1 MTYPEAIAFLY
12 EQLPMFHRIGK
23 AAYKANL
30 DSTFA
35 LCNCIQNPE
44 KKFPSV
50 HIAGTNGKGSV
61 SSLLAAIMQEAG
73 YKTALFTSP
82 HLIDFRERIRVN
94 GKMIP
99 EKEVIRFITDHIS
112 VFKDLKPSFFEW
124 TFALA
129 MDYFHSE
136 NVDIAIIETGMG
148 GRLDSTNVVNSIL
161 SIITNISED
170 HKEYLGDTLEKIAVE
185 KAGIIKPG
193 IPVLIGETQKGLSSV
208 FKGIAHSQ
216 NSIIQFA
223 DRRFQIEKT
232 SGISNN
238 PHLLNLTVYHRN
250 KTTGLSLKSPLAGK
264 YQLKN
269 IRTVY
274 AAIDILR
281 NQGYSVSD
289 NHIANGILHV
299 KTLTGFRGR
308 WEIIR
313 ELPLTIA
320 DTAHNTS
327 GLTHV
332 IKQLKQ
338 QDCINFHIVLGM
350 VNDKDFQKILRLFPT
365 HWKYY
370 FCKPAIPRGLDVN
383 ILATEGRRAGLS
395 GKEYSSVSEAYH
407 AAQQAAQTNDLIY
420 IGGSTFV
427 VADFLSE
434 VS

>member
-12 EQLPMFHRIGK
+12 EQLPMFHRVGK

-30 DSTFA
+30 DTTLA

-61 SSLLAAIMQEAG
+61 SSMLASVLQEAG

-112 VFKDLKPSFFEW
+112 VFNDLKPSFFEW

-136 NVDIAIIETGMG
+136 TVDIAIIETGMG
-148 GRLDSTNVVNSIL
+148 GRLDSTNVVRSIL
-161 SIITNISED
+161 SIITNISDD
-170 HKEYLGDTLEKIAVE
+170 HKDYLGDTLEKIAVE

-193 IPVLIGETQKGLSSV
+193 VPVLIGETQKGLSSV
-208 FKGIAHSQ
+208 FKEIAHSQ
-216 NSIIQFA
+216 NSNIQFA
-223 DRRFQIEKT
+223 DRRFQIET
-232 SGISNN
+232 ISSFSDN
-238 PHLLNLTVYHRN
+238 PELLHLTVNHRN
-250 KTTGLSLKSPLAGK
+250 QSPGLHLKSPLSGK

-274 AAIDILR
+274 AATDILR
-281 NQGYSVSD
+281 NHGYLVSD
-289 NHIANGILHV
+289 NHFANGILHV
-299 KTLTGFRGR
+299 KTTTGFRGR
-308 WEIIR
+308 WEIISER
-313 ELPLTIA
+313 PLTIA

-327 GLTHV
+327 GLKHV
-332 IKQLKQ
+332 IQQLKQ
-338 QDCINFHIVLGM
+338 QACINFHVVLGM

-365 HWKYY
+365 HWIYY
-370 FCKPAIPRGLDVN
+370 FCKPSIPRGLDVK
-383 ILATEGRRAGLS
+383 ILAKEGREAGLT
-395 GKEYSSVSEAYH
+395 GKEYSSVSEAFH
-407 AAQQAAQTNDLIY
+407 AARKAARTDDLIY